1 MLPMNVSSYNLESRW
16 LVKLEIS
23 GGTICLPVQL

>member
-1 MLPMNVSSYNLESRW
+1 MLPMMYPYDLESRW

-23 GGTICLPVQL
+23 GGTICLCVQL